1 MSVVAFPDKVKAG
14 KPRSDT
20 PHKGTEGVP
29 EVPAEGC
36 TASLSQARTDGE
48 AGSERPAGGGEPARL
63 HRGGCP
69 LTSY

>member
-48 AGSERPAGGGEPARL
+48 AGSERPAGGGSQQ
-63 HRGGCP
+63 GC
-69 LTSY
+69 TEGEAH